1 MEKYDVLII
10 NSNNIYDYVENT
22 AEGIRFK
29 NISRMDLDDLLRM
42 SMEQNFTI
50 VIQNCEEEE

>member
-42 SMEQNFTI
+42 SMEQDFTI